1 MQANQLTSFLKL
13 YHVFGLGRVS
23 LERLCDQF
31 SDNFNHIIDA
41 SSSQLQAVGLS
52 PEQIAQIKNPDLAQI
67 EKEHQWAEQTDNHLI
82 CYNDDSYPL
91 LLRQTVNHPPLL
103 YASGNI
109 ELLNTPQIAIVGS
122 RHCSPGGAKTAFD
135 FAAYLSRSGLT
146 ITSGMAGGIDAQAHL
161 GALASTAQTI
171 AVIGTGID
179 RIYPAANKQLAY
191 DIHKHGLI
199 ISEFPLGTEPR
210 GENFPR
216 RNRIISGLS
225 LATLVVEATKRS
237 GSLITAHQAL
247 EQGREV
253 FAIPGSIHNPQARGC
268 HQLIRDGARLV
279 EKASDIID
287 ELSSLLGFIAE
298 QQVEISKTDKV
309 TLDPESQKL
318 LNAIGFD
325 PVSSDELVKRSG
337 LTIDKLSSMLVV
349 LELNDFIQ
357 SAPGGCYVRI

>member
-1 MQANQLTSFLKL
+1 MQADQLSSFLRL

-23 LERLCDQF
+23 LERLYDQF
-31 SDNFNHIIDA
+31 SHNFNHIVDA
-41 SSSQLQAVGLS
+41 SNSQLKKAGLNA
-52 PEQIAQIKNPDLAQI
+52 EQISQIKNPDQEQLDR
-67 EKEHQWAEQTDNHLI
+67 ELEWAEQADNHLI
-82 CYNDDSYPL
+82 SFDDEIYPP
-91 LLRQTVNHPPLL
+91 LLRQTVDHPPLL

-109 ELLNTPQIAIVGS
+109 DLLSSPQIAIVGS
-122 RHCSPGGAKTAFD
+122 RNCSPGGAKTAFE
-135 FAAYLSRSGLT
+135 FAAYLARSGLT
-146 ITSGMAGGIDAQAHL
+146 ITSGMASGIDTQAHC
-161 GALASTAQTI
+161 GALAATGKTI
-171 AVIGTGID
+171 AVTGTGLD

-191 DIHKHGLI
+191 DIHAAGLLV
-199 ISEFPLGTEPR
+199 SEFPLGSGPR

-225 LATLVVEATKRS
+225 LATLVVEATRRS
-237 GSLITAHQAL
+237 GSLITAQQAV

-279 EKASDIID
+279 EKAADIID
-287 ELSSLLGFIAE
+287 ELGSLLGFIAE
-298 QQVEISKTDKV
+298 QQTEIEKSDTIH
-309 TLDPESQKL
+309 LDPESQKL

-325 PVSSDELVKRSG
+325 PVTTDELVTRSG

-349 LELNDFIQ
+349 LELNDFIE